1 MKNICPRFLASF
13 MVWTSILIVFLGT
26 GSLLGYSGYRLYFAY
41 LDTDPEAQKNIFEV
55 IQRDF
60 KEITTN

>member
-55 IQRDF
+55 IHCDF

>member
-55 IQRDF
+55 MQRDF

>member
-1 MKNICPRFLASF
+1 MPSTKNIWSRFLASF

-55 IQRDF
+55 IH
-60 KEITTN
+60 

>member
-1 MKNICPRFLASF
+1 MKNICSRFLASF

-55 IQRDF
+55 IH
-60 KEITTN
+60 